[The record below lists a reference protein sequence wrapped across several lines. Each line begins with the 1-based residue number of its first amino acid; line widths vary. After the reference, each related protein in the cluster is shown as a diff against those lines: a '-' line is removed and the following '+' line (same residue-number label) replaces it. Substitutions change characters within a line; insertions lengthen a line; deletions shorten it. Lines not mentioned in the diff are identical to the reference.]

1 MQHLGEAYAK
11 RAEATAAKAK
21 AKANTKA
28 KRKGKVGGSNATT
41 RRPAAQVKGCKT
53 HVKKVTM
60 AAAAPKQV
68 PTYNIE
74 WCRNRVVCRFGPE
87 GSAPAFSFK
96 HGDASSTNK
105 AKAAGRKWVL
115 AACKQLK
122 CDPPTKVLA

>member
-1 MQHLGEAYAK
+1 MQQLGQAYTK
-11 RAEATAAKAK
+11 RAEATTAKAAAKATTKAKGKPKGKATAAKAK
-21 AKANTKA
+21 AKATTKA
-28 KRKGKVGGSNATT
+28 KS
-41 RRPAAQVKGCKT
+41 
-53 HVKKVTM
+53 
-60 AAAAPKQV
+60 APKQV

-87 GSAPAFSFK
+87 GAAPAFSFK

-115 AACKQLK
+115 ATCKQLK